1 MCFLCNSEMQKF
13 QNQGKFFDRIAQNVW
28 KYGYDKFLD
37 LFQPLSMRISL
48 ILYLNFVH
56 IKLQQPNRFD
66 SCSDT
71 DADPSKSKSS

>member
-1 MCFLCNSEMQKF
+1 MQKF

-56 IKLQQPNRFD
+56 IKPQPNRFD
-66 SCSDT
+66 SCTDT
-71 DADPSKSKSS
+71 ETTNNI